1 MLDEC
6 FRTPLTVP
14 GQAHYTGPERRATAT
29 PPLTRWLTLM
39 LDEMDHGMLLV
50 TQSGQL
56 HHANEPARRELSH
69 GGRLEVADQ
78 QLRAVQRQ
86 ESQVLAQALLDAGR
100 GRRCLLWLG
109 TQRPGLSVAVIP
121 LPQQEELEGE
131 ALVLLVLGRRQPG
144 EALTID
150 FYARAQ
156 GLTDAEARVLRALCS
171 GLGPKQVAHQFDVAV
186 STVRTQISSI
196 RHKTQTASI
205 RDLMSRVAALPPI
218 TTAMKSMLTH

>member
-6 FRTPLTVP
+6 IRTPLSAS
-14 GQAHYTGPERRATAT
+14 GLARYTGPERRSVNP

-50 TQSGQL
+50 THAGRL
-56 HHANEPARRELSH
+56 RHANEPARRELSLAQ
-69 GGRLEVADQ
+69 RLAVHDQ
-78 QLRAVQRQ
+78 QVRAVHRQ
-86 ESQVLAQALLDAGR
+86 ESLLLAQALLDARR

-109 TQRPGLSVAVIP
+109 AEPPGLSVAVVP
-121 LPQQEELEGE
+121 LPEEAPEGD

-205 RDLMSRVAALPPI
+205 RELISRVAALPPI
-218 TTAMKSMLTH
+218 TMAMKSGFAH

>member
-6 FRTPLTVP
+6 IRTTLSERSE
-14 GQAHYTGPERRATAT
+14 GRYSGPERRATLT
-29 PPLTRWLTLM
+29 PPLTRWLALM

-50 TQSGQL
+50 TPSGVL
-56 HHANEPARRELSH
+56 RHANEPARRELGH
-69 GGRLEVADQ
+69 GERLTVADQ

-86 ESQVLAQALLDAGR
+86 ETQLLAQALLDARR

-109 TQRPGLSVAVIP
+109 TRRPGLSVAVVP
-121 LPQQEELEGE
+121 LPQEEPGGE

-171 GLGPKQVAHQFDVAV
+171 GLGPKQVAHEFDVAV
-186 STVRTQISSI
+186 STVRTQITSI

-218 TTAMKSMLTH
+218 TMAMKSMLAH

>member
-1 MLDEC
+1 MLENC
-6 FRTPLTVP
+6 IRTTLAVP
-14 GQAHYTGPERRATAT
+14 GQARYSGPERRAAPT

-50 TQSGQL
+50 THAGTL
-56 HHANEPARRELSH
+56 RHANEPARRELACNE
-69 GGRLEVADQ
+69 RLTLVDHQ
-78 QLRAVQRQ
+78 IRAVHHEEAQ
-86 ESQVLAQALLDAGR
+86 LIGQALADASR
-100 GRRCLLWLG
+100 GRRRLLWLG
-109 TQRPGLSVAVIP
+109 RREPGLSIAVVP
-121 LPQQEELEGE
+121 LPEETPGGE

-144 EALTID
+144 DAMTID

-171 GLGPKQVAHQFDVAV
+171 GLRPKQVAHEFDVAV

-205 RDLMSRVAALPPI
+205 RDLMSHIAALPPI
-218 TTAMKSMLTH
+218 TMTLRSLFAH